1 MRATGLA
8 FGKGDGKRSSLGPG
22 GQRDSRRK
30 KGLGRQRPGVS
41 GEKSTSPLSARV
53 DEALGVLD
61 LPVIWKCSRRARDY
75 MRSYRALDDGSDAAL
90 PKAEIEK
97 QKEEAKRHRDVLHF
111 SHAWVKELL
120 GLCPA
125 GEPAAGPE

>member
-1 MRATGLA
+1 MLHKT
-8 FGKGDGKRSSLGPG
+8 
-22 GQRDSRRK
+22 
-30 KGLGRQRPGVS
+30 
-41 GEKSTSPLSARV
+41 LSARV

-61 LPVIWKCSRRARDY
+61 LPVTWKCSRRARDY

-120 GLCPA
+120 GLGPAAASAEPA
-125 GEPAAGPE
+125 GGQ